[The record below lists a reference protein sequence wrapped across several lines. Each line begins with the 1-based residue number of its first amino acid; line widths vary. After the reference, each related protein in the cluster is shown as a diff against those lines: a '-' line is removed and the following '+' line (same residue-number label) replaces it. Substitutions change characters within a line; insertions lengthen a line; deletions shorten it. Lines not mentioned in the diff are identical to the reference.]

1 MSLTN
6 CSNWSSEDLIEALNK
21 VDKELRPIVIYTNP
35 QDEELL
41 TKALGDMVEQLVI
54 KPCELVEAG
63 KAYAFNRKALE
74 DDIKRALNYPK
85 EV

>member
-6 CSNWSSEDLIEALNK
+6 CNNWSSEDLIEALNK
-21 VDKELRPIVIYTNP
+21 VDKELRPLAIYVNP

-41 TKALGDMVEQLVI
+41 TKALGDMVEQEVI
-54 KPCELVEAG
+54 KSCELVEAG
-63 KAYAFNRKALE
+63 KAYVFNRRSLE
-74 DDIKRALNYPK
+74 DDIKRALNYPE